1 MMNFQKG
8 GEGGLAPILPADVA
22 VAVAIP
28 GSSIS
33 RAGVAHMMEQ
43 CLSELSQ
50 HNWVPPVNLHFL

>member
-1 MMNFQKG
+1 MMSFQKG

-22 VAVAIP
+22 VAVALP
-28 GSSIS
+28 GGSIS
-33 RAGVAHMMEQ
+33 RADVPHMMEQ